1 MITAVVIDQA
11 RTGQDNMALDEI
23 LIHTPGIL
31 RLYTWKPWCISL
43 GRHQKDS
50 IIDDKRRQQRGW
62 DVVRRPTGGRAV
74 LHADEITYAV
84 ALPLTD
90 NIRASDVYGYV
101 HEVLVTALRE
111 FVPELTFT
119 SAPTALPH
127 HYATAGAVAASCFTS
142 KARTEIVYG
151 QQKVVGSAQRIID
164 HTVLQHGS
172 ILVGPGHLELAN
184 VLSVSD
190 EERVG
195 LIDSLQQSS
204 ISIAEIVKQQL
215 DVNDVLQKVASTVS
229 NNINIRLEYAV

>member
-1 MITAVVIDQA
+1 MIDHA
-11 RTGQDNMALDEI
+11 RTGQDNMAIDER
-23 LIHTPGIL
+23 LIHSPGTL

-43 GRHQKDS
+43 GRHQNETV
-50 IIDDKRRQQRGW
+50 IDDKTRHQRGW

-90 NIRASDVYGYV
+90 SIRASDVYEYV
-101 HEVLVTALRE
+101 HQVLVTALKE

-119 SAPTALPH
+119 TAPTTLPH

-142 KARTEIVYG
+142 KARTEIVFG

-184 VLSVSD
+184 VLALSE
-190 EERVG
+190 EERAV
-195 LIDSLQQSS
+195 LINNLRQSS
-204 ISIAEIVKQQL
+204 ISLTEILNHRV
-215 DVNDVLQKVASTVS
+215 DVDEALQKVATDISS
-229 NNINIRLEYAV
+229 NLHIPLEFAV